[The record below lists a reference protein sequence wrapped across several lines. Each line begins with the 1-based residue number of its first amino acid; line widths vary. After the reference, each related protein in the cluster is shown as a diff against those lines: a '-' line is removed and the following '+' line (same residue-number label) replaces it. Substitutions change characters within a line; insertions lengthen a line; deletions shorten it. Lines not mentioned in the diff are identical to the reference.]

1 MKHGFART
9 MGFLMAAVL
18 LLAMV
23 LPAQAATT
31 GKSGPFSYTLKGDG
45 TASITGFAWGQ
56 YKDNEN
62 IVIPQMIDSVRTFAL
77 NMDAYLNNLQQ

>member
-31 GKSGPFSYTLKGDG
+31 GKSGPFNYTMK
-45 TASITGFAWGQ
+45 
-56 YKDNEN
+56 
-62 IVIPQMIDSVRTFAL
+62 
-77 NMDAYLNNLQQ
+77 

>member
-31 GKSGPFSYTLKGDG
+31 GKSGPFSYSMKGNGTLKITAFDWDG
-45 TASITGFAWGQ
+45 YEKIRILSF
-56 YKDNEN
+56 
-62 IVIPQMIDSVRTFAL
+62 RR
-77 NMDAYLNNLQQ
+77 